1 VVRYFGGKVSE
12 KLQYW
17 TLFTLSSIDNM
28 LWRSNIINNLVTNH
42 LAYQM
47 LLGLIFLHGNKL
59 IVDANAGTVV
69 DKHNRYDLM
78 ISDG

>member
-1 VVRYFGGKVSE
+1 
-12 KLQYW
+12 
-17 TLFTLSSIDNM
+17 
-28 LWRSNIINNLVTNH
+28 
-42 LAYQM
+42 M